1 MNQPCH
7 QRLGVFNKVP
17 TARAGDVLWEILQ
30 KSLAVRRRLF
40 PALNA
45 PPLDPT
51 RGIHSVVI
59 PWNLIPEHDR
69 DDELGGDA
77 QVHAHRHQRLT
88 RRSLARSSAWADS
101 RRREL

>member
-1 MNQPCH
+1 VNKPCH
-7 QRLGVFNKVP
+7 QRLGVFDKVP
-17 TARAGDVLWEILQ
+17 TARAGDVFREILQ

-51 RGIHSVVI
+51 RGIRVVI
-59 PWNLIPEHDR
+59 TWNLIPEHDR
-69 DDELGGDA
+69 DYELGGDA

-88 RRSLARSSAWADS
+88 RGSLARSSARSDS